1 MTAVAQKFE
10 REIRQLPLSDLLEIH
25 QQLLVSIREREEAEA
40 VEPAFAA
47 DIARRIREI
56 DSGVVV
62 GVDALE
68 AVKEM

>member
-40 VEPAFAA
+40 VEPAFAD